1 MANFAVLDEY
11 NKVIN
16 IIVAD
21 SLEIAEQVT
30 GLSCVEYTDQNPAVI
45 GLGYSNGVFENPPM
59 GISVDEESQ
68 LPTLPIS
75 IDE

>member
-1 MANFAVLDEY
+1 MANFAVLDED

-16 IIVAD
+16 TIVAD
-21 SLEIAEQVT
+21 SLEIAQQVT

-45 GLGYSNGVFENPPM
+45 GLGYSNGVFENLPM